1 VHHEGVTDLIDAVRA
16 GDVRTVQTILGS
28 QPGLASARDADG
40 TSAVRLAY
48 TGGHRRVLDA
58 LLAAGPDLDVF
69 DAAALGHVNQLEIL
83 LGLDPSLAT
92 STASDGTTPLH
103 LAARFGHVAA
113 ARRLLDA
120 GAEAGALT
128 ATGESAA
135 AVASAAGHPDLA
147 QMLSAA
153 P

>member
-1 VHHEGVTDLIDAVRA
+1 MSELIEAVRA
-16 GDVRTVQTILGS
+16 GDVRTVQTLLGT
-28 QPGLASARDADG
+28 QPSLASARDAEG
-40 TSAVRLAY
+40 VSAVRLAY

-83 LGLDPSLAT
+83 LGLDPSLSSSAGP
-92 STASDGTTPLH
+92 DGITPLH
-103 LAARFGHVAA
+103 LAARYGHGAA

-120 GAEAGALT
+120 GADAGARSIY
-128 ATGESAA
+128 GESAA
-135 AVASAAGHPDLA
+135 DMARAAGHDDLA
-147 QMLSAA
+147 RMLTAA